1 MKIRRIKA
9 VSYKEFIHL
18 FRDVRSLL
26 VIILVPVL
34 LLILFGYALKLDVEK
49 VKTAIVNYD
58 DSSLSRDYIS
68 KFTSNNSFD
77 IKYYPLT
84 TKDAEK
90 LLDTNKVKAIIV
102 IPAGF
107 GRDLNE
113 GKDGEVQAILDGSE
127 ITSAA
132 SIINYIQGVTAIYNS
147 VRIADFMRSNGITS
161 SRGYAA
167 PEIRFWFNEDMRS
180 VNYLFPGLVAIILSV
195 VAGFLTSLTISREWE
210 GGTMEQLIPTPL
222 TESEVIA
229 GKLITY
235 FTIGFIDFI
244 IYIFMGEFLF
254 KVPILGS
261 SLLVFLFAVIFLI
274 GMLAFGTLISI
285 TMKSQLASGQVTIMS
300 TMLPAFLLSGFIFD
314 IGNMPILIQWVTYLF
329 PARYF
334 VEILRGLY
342 LKGVGLEYLL
352 FNGIFLT
359 VYALVMLVLCRAAFR
374 MRA

>member
-1 MKIRRIKA
+1 MKLRRIKA

-18 FRDVRSLL
+18 FRDIRSLL

-34 LLILFGYALKLDVEK
+34 LLILFGYALKLDVEH
-49 VKTAIVNYD
+49 VKTAMVNLD
-58 DSSLSRDYIS
+58 DSSASRQYES
-68 KFTSNNSFD
+68 LFTSSSSFD
-77 IKYYPLT
+77 VKYYPDRIQ
-84 TKDAEK
+84 DAEK

-107 GRDLNE
+107 GKDLTLGRN
-113 GKDGEVQAILDGSE
+113 GEVQVIVDGSE

-132 SIINYIQGVTAIYNS
+132 SIINYIQGVTAMYNG
-147 VRIADFMRSNGITS
+147 VRIASFMRNNGITTGS
-161 SRGYAA
+161 GYVA
-167 PEIRFWFNEDMRS
+167 PEIRFWFNEEMRS

-210 GGTMEQLIPTPL
+210 AGTMEQLIPTPL

-229 GKLITY
+229 GKLFTY
-235 FTIGFIDFI
+235 FIIGFLDFI

-254 KVPILGS
+254 KVAISGNS
-261 SLLVFLFAVIFLI
+261 MFVFLFAIIFLV
-274 GMLAFGTLISI
+274 GMLAFGTFISI

-314 IGNMPILIQWVTYLF
+314 IGNMPIVIQWLTYLF

-342 LKGVGLEYLL
+342 LKGVGIEYLL
-352 FNGIFLT
+352 FNGTFLT
-359 VYALVMLVLCRAAFR
+359 LYAVVMLLLCRLAFK

>member
-1 MKIRRIKA
+1 MKIRRVKA
-9 VSYKEFIHL
+9 VSYKEFVHL
-18 FRDVRSLL
+18 FRDARSLL
-26 VIILVPVL
+26 VIILVPIL
-34 LLILFGYALKLDVEK
+34 LLILFGYALKLDVEM
-49 VKTAIVNYD
+49 VKSAVVDYD
-58 DSSLSRDYIS
+58 GSLQSREFIAG
-68 KFTSNNSFD
+68 FTSNRSFD
-77 IKYYPLT
+77 VKYYPAT

-90 LLDTNKVKAIIV
+90 LLDTNKIKAIIV

-107 GRDLNE
+107 GKNLKAGRNAE
-113 GKDGEVQAILDGSE
+113 AQAILDGSE

-132 SIINYIQGVTAIYNS
+132 SIINYIQGVTAMYNG
-147 VRIADFMRSNGITS
+147 VRTAEFMRNNGITS
-161 SRGYAA
+161 AGGYAV
-167 PEIRFWFNEDMRS
+167 PEIRFWFNEEMRS

-210 GGTMEQLIPTPL
+210 SGTMEQLIPTPL

-235 FTIGFIDFI
+235 FVIGFLDFI

-254 KVPILGS
+254 KVGIAGN
-261 SLLVFLFAVIFLI
+261 SLFVFLFAVIFLI

-314 IGNMPILIQWVTYLF
+314 IGNMPVVIQWVTYLF

-342 LKGVGLEYLL
+342 LKGVGIDYLI
-352 FNGIFLT
+352 FNGTFLT
-359 VYALVMLVLCRAAFR
+359 FYAVAMLALCRAAFR

>member
-1 MKIRRIKA
+1 MKLRRIKA

-18 FRDVRSLL
+18 FRDIRSLL

-34 LLILFGYALKLDVEK
+34 LLILFGYALKLDVEH
-49 VKTAIVNYD
+49 VRTAIVNHD
-58 DSSLSRDYIS
+58 DSIQSRQYVSRFIAS
-68 KFTSNNSFD
+68 ASFD
-77 IKYYPLT
+77 VKYFPET
-84 TKDAEK
+84 VEKAEK

-102 IPAGF
+102 IPSGF
-107 GRDLNE
+107 GKDLKL
-113 GKDGEVQAILDGSE
+113 GKNAEVQAIVDGSE

-132 SIINYIQGVTAIYNS
+132 SIINYIQGVTAIYNGA
-147 VRIADFMRSNGITS
+147 RIATFMRDNGVTAA
-161 SRGYAA
+161 RGYAV
-167 PEIRFWFNEDMRS
+167 PEIRFWFNEEMRS

-210 GGTMEQLIPTPL
+210 AGTMEQLIPTPL

-229 GKLITY
+229 GKLFTY
-235 FTIGFIDFI
+235 FTIGFLDFI
-244 IYIFMGEFLF
+244 IYIYMGEFLF
-254 KVPILGS
+254 KVGITGNS
-261 SLLVFLFAVIFLI
+261 MFVFLFAIIFLI
-274 GMLAFGTLISI
+274 GMLAFGTFISI

-314 IGNMPILIQWVTYLF
+314 IGNMPTVIQWITYLF

-342 LKGVGLEYLL
+342 LKGVGIEYLL
-352 FNGIFLT
+352 FNGTFLT
-359 VYALVMLVLCRAAFR
+359 LYAVVMLVLCRLAFK